1 LEPAGCVHNSKFF
14 RVNHR
19 HKQIGKEREGNEAD
33 NDVFHKLFKQYSKFS
48 APNGVELRGQKG
60 GGHDGDKDQV
70 LHKFLTATADGAQP
84 GRPISLTAINITDIR
99 RDG

>member
-1 LEPAGCVHNSKFF
+1 LEPAGCVHKSKFF
-14 RVNHR
+14 RVNHG
-19 HKQIGKEREGNEAD
+19 HEQIGKQREGNEAD
-33 NDVFHKLFKQYSKFS
+33 DDVFHKLIHLGSKFP
-48 APNGVELRGQKG
+48 APAGVELRGQKG

-84 GRPISLTAINITDIR
+84 GPPISLTAINITDTR